1 MDEESIHIV
10 AHYNS
15 KTGQVYI
22 NVFEDPDNADEWSAE
37 RQKEDEIEAL
47 LYKVVDLPED
57 YADDTV
63 EQWEEHL

>member
-22 NVFEDPDNADEWSAE
+22 NVFEDPDNADDWSAE